1 MMSLT
6 DDPVFASVEGAIDEI
21 RAGRMVI
28 VVDDEDRENEG
39 DLIMAAEKA
48 TPQAIN
54 FLARFA
60 RGLICAPML
69 EDRLGALEIPPMV
82 GRNTAKMGT
91 PFMVSVDAV
100 KDTTTGISAFDRSVT
115 IRALIDPETKPVD
128 LARPGHIFPLMAAGG
143 GVLRRAGHTEAAVDL
158 AVLAGLYPAGVL
170 CEIMN
175 DDGTMARLPE
185 LKKMAAE
192 PVTDLVRMLMRARP
206 EEKGTPRGVP

>member
-1 MMSLT
+1 MSLT

-69 EDRLGALEIPPMV
+69 EDRLGASAVDCTKKLPGELAIQGFRRCWVPRKQVKERDAIEGDDIQLFDGDASAAP
-82 GRNTAKMGT
+82 GA
-91 PFMVSVDAV
+91 SVDRLTLTEHA
-100 KDTTTGISAFDRSVT
+100 RS
-115 IRALIDPETKPVD
+115 DD
-128 LARPGHIFPLMAAGG
+128 
-143 GVLRRAGHTEAAVDL
+143 DS
-158 AVLAGLYPAGVL
+158 
-170 CEIMN
+170 
-175 DDGTMARLPE
+175 DGTSP
-185 LKKMAAE
+185 
-192 PVTDLVRMLMRARP
+192 DLL
-206 EEKGTPRGVP
+206 GLGVFDLQCTSQDEMKAIRCIT